1 MSRKAIEGSE
11 IVVNVEGRARE
22 SSHRAAVVK
31 VIHVHVSG
39 PGAKGKIRISIDD
52 SSASHQ
58 ESASQCKFAA
68 LHDMSMFP
76 SQAEDIPA
84 ETPKFAE
91 VESGPHSV
99 YVQILEM
106 AKLSKLQ

>member
-11 IVVNVEGRARE
+11 VVGNVEGRARE

-39 PGAKGKIRISIDD
+39 LAAKGQIRISIDD

-58 ESASQCKFAA
+58 EGVSKCKFAA

-76 SQAEDIPA
+76 SQAGDIPA
-84 ETPKFAE
+84 EHP
-91 VESGPHSV
+91 S
-99 YVQILEM
+99 
-106 AKLSKLQ
+106 LQKSSLVPTQFNMFKS

>member
-1 MSRKAIEGSE
+1 MSRKGIEGSE

-39 PGAKGKIRISIDD
+39 LAAKKGKIRISIDD

-58 ESASQCKFAA
+58 ERVSQCKFAA
-68 LHDMSMFP
+68 MTCPCSPARPEIFQQKHPSLQKSSLVPIQFMFK
-76 SQAEDIPA
+76 S
-84 ETPKFAE
+84 
-91 VESGPHSV
+91 
-99 YVQILEM
+99 
-106 AKLSKLQ
+106 